1 MTSDMDC
8 QKHSSCEGEYG
19 GQNVTEKLLAS
30 YDNANHAS
38 YLFSLFPARYKAC
51 RTVGGCGSS
60 ANFLAKIKSS
70 RSHPVVWFGVAQFQ
84 KLRLYTDSGTF
95 PIWNWNFSHPLWERP
110 FSRKPSYLAF
120 PSKSICF
127 CQNMPGIILYADCT
141 ERLQKKSE
149 YPFTLTNRNP
159 FDISKGSGF
168 SPPTSSSSSEDEDYI
183 KEVKKRIKKKQGTR
197 SDVEYEET
205 EDGLREVKVKK
216 EKEPWAGKPGSRM
229 GRKKKKGKNKK

>member
-1 MTSDMDC
+1 MELEFFASFMGASIFQETIVPSVPEQVHMFLS
-8 QKHSSCEGEYG
+8 KHARSLKWWNSKPLIRYGYSC
-19 GQNVTEKLLAS
+19 A
-30 YDNANHAS
+30 
-38 YLFSLFPARYKAC
+38 
-51 RTVGGCGSS
+51 
-60 ANFLAKIKSS
+60 
-70 RSHPVVWFGVAQFQ
+70 W
-84 KLRLYTDSGTF
+84 
-95 PIWNWNFSHPLWERP
+95 
-110 FSRKPSYLAF
+110 
-120 PSKSICF
+120 
-127 CQNMPGIILYADCT
+127 
-141 ERLQKKSE
+141 LQKKSE